1 MKNDKTKE
9 ETSMKKFFCALLAI
23 VMVLALLAGCGSQA
37 QSGGSETATGGAT
50 TGGSTG
56 GSSASAGGSSG
67 GSSAPAG
74 GTAGGDAPSQPEELV
89 YEGPA
94 VEYTVN
100 YTSSEQ
106 QNPIYIACFNRITE
120 RTGGKVTF
128 INYYSG
134 SLFGANDTM
143 EQLGAGTAD
152 FSDVT
157 LTNFKDQFPYTQQV
171 LSYPFLPFTSMAQAA
186 DIINRVVFS
195 NDLMLDEFHQ
205 VDIHPIIFNA
215 VWGTTLALAKDVSVS
230 NPDSVKGL
238 KLGTDDPN
246 LSRFLNDVGA
256 TPAFVIPPD
265 YYSSITSGVVD
276 GVINGMNVIN
286 IFGGLEPS
294 KHVYMFENS
303 ASTSARC
310 IAANLKVWNDMDPTL
325 QKIFIEELT
334 GEQYW
339 ADSIKYWTESD
350 QKHLD
355 DAAGWGIPVDYI
367 TGADMKAWVDGLK
380 PYGDEMLQTLRDRGC
395 TEVDNVLKVWQDA
408 IANYDGA
415 Y

>member
-1 MKNDKTKE
+1 MK
-9 ETSMKKFFCALLAI
+9 MKKLFCALLAV
-23 VMVLALLAGCGSQA
+23 VMVLALLAGCGSQTPTPA
-37 QSGGSETATGGAT
+37 PSPTA
-50 TGGSTG
+50 
-56 GSSASAGGSSG
+56 
-67 GSSAPAG
+67 APAA
-74 GTAGGDAPSQPEELV
+74 TDAPAPETPATEAPDAPSEPPATEAPSEPAELK
-89 YEGPA
+89 YDGPA
-94 VEYTVN
+94 VEYVVN

-106 QNPIYIACFNRITE
+106 QNPIYVQCFDRITE
-120 RTGGKVTF
+120 RTDGKVTF
-128 INYYSG
+128 VNYFSG

-143 EQLGAGTAD
+143 DQLGAGMAD

-186 DIINRVVFS
+186 DIINQVVFS
-195 NDLMLDEFHQ
+195 NDLFLDEFHD
-205 VDIHPIIFNA
+205 VNIHPIIFNA
-215 VWGTTLALAKDVSVS
+215 VWGTTLAMAQDVPVS
-230 NPDSVKGL
+230 TPESVKGL

-256 TPAFVIPPD
+256 TPTFVIPPD
-265 YYSSITSGVVD
+265 YYSSITGGVVD

-310 IAANLKVWNDMDPTL
+310 IAANLDTWNDMDETL
-325 QKIFIEELT
+325 KAIFIEELT

-339 ADSIKYWTESD
+339 ADSIQYWTVSD

-367 TGADMKAWVDGLK
+367 TGADMQAWVEGVR
-380 PYGDEMLQTLRDRGC
+380 PYGDAMLQALKDRGC
-395 TEVDNVLKVWQDA
+395 DKTDEVLKIWEDA
-408 IANYDGA
+408 IANYSGN

>member
-1 MKNDKTKE
+1 MK
-9 ETSMKKFFCALLAI
+9 MKKLFCALLAV
-23 VMVLALLAGCGSQA
+23 VMVLALLAGCGSQ
-37 QSGGSETATGGAT
+37 TP
-50 TGGSTG
+50 
-56 GSSASAGGSSG
+56 
-67 GSSAPAG
+67 APAPAP
-74 GTAGGDAPSQPEELV
+74 TEAPAATNAPAPETPAATEAPEAPSEPPATEAPPEPAELK
-89 YEGPA
+89 YDGPA
-94 VEYTVN
+94 VEYVVN

-106 QNPIYIACFNRITE
+106 QNPIYVQCFDRITE
-120 RTGGKVTF
+120 RTDGKVTF
-128 INYYSG
+128 VNYFSG

-143 EQLGAGTAD
+143 DQLGAGMAD

-186 DIINRVVFS
+186 DIINQVVFS
-195 NDLMLDEFHQ
+195 NDLFLDEFHA
-205 VDIHPIIFNA
+205 VNIHPIIFNA
-215 VWGTTLALAKDVSVS
+215 VWGTTLAMAQDVPVS
-230 NPDSVKGL
+230 TPESVKGL

-256 TPAFVIPPD
+256 TPTFVIPPD
-265 YYSSITSGVVD
+265 YYSSITGGVVD

-310 IAANLKVWNDMDPTL
+310 IAANLDTWNDMDETL
-325 QKIFIEELT
+325 KAIFIEELT

-339 ADSIKYWTESD
+339 ADSIQYWTVSD

-367 TGADMKAWVDGLK
+367 TGADMQAWVEGVR
-380 PYGDEMLQTLRDRGC
+380 PYGDAMLQALKDRGC
-395 TEVDNVLKVWQDA
+395 DKTDEVLKIWEDA
-408 IANYDGA
+408 IANYSGN

>member
-1 MKNDKTKE
+1 MIGKMK
-9 ETSMKKFFCALLAI
+9 MKKLFCALLAV
-23 VMVLALLAGCGSQA
+23 VMVLALLAGCGSQ
-37 QSGGSETATGGAT
+37 TP
-50 TGGSTG
+50 
-56 GSSASAGGSSG
+56 
-67 GSSAPAG
+67 APAP
-74 GTAGGDAPSQPEELV
+74 APTEAPAATNAPAPETPAATEAPETPSEPPATEAPPAPAELK
-89 YEGPA
+89 YDGPA
-94 VEYTVN
+94 VEYVVN

-106 QNPIYIACFNRITE
+106 QNPIYVQCFDRITE
-120 RTGGKVTF
+120 RTDGKVTF
-128 INYYSG
+128 VNYFSG

-143 EQLGAGTAD
+143 DQLGAGMAD

-186 DIINRVVFS
+186 DIINQVVFS
-195 NDLMLDEFHQ
+195 NDLFLDEFHA
-205 VDIHPIIFNA
+205 VNIHPIIFNA
-215 VWGTTLALAKDVSVS
+215 VWGTTLAMAQDVPVS
-230 NPDSVKGL
+230 TPESVKGL

-256 TPAFVIPPD
+256 TPTFVIPPD
-265 YYSSITSGVVD
+265 YYSSITGGVVD

-310 IAANLKVWNDMDPTL
+310 IAANLDTWNDMDETL
-325 QKIFIEELT
+325 KAIFIEELT

-339 ADSIKYWTESD
+339 ADSIQYWTVSD

-367 TGADMKAWVDGLK
+367 TGADMQAWVEGVR
-380 PYGDEMLQTLRDRGC
+380 PYGDAMLQALKDRGC
-395 TEVDNVLKVWQDA
+395 DKTDEVLKIWEDA
-408 IANYDGA
+408 IANYSGN

>member
-1 MKNDKTKE
+1 MK
-9 ETSMKKFFCALLAI
+9 MKKLFCALLAV
-23 VMVLALLAGCGSQA
+23 VMVLALLAGCGSQTPTPA
-37 QSGGSETATGGAT
+37 PSPTA
-50 TGGSTG
+50 
-56 GSSASAGGSSG
+56 
-67 GSSAPAG
+67 APAA
-74 GTAGGDAPSQPEELV
+74 TDAPAPETPATEAPDAPSEPPATEAPPAPAELK
-89 YEGPA
+89 YDGPD
-94 VEYTVN
+94 VEYVVN

-106 QNPIYIACFNRITE
+106 QNPIYVQCFDRITE
-120 RTGGKVTF
+120 RTDGKVTF
-128 INYYSG
+128 VNYFSG

-143 EQLGAGTAD
+143 DQLGAGMAD

-186 DIINRVVFS
+186 DIINQVVFS
-195 NDLMLDEFHQ
+195 NDLFLDEFHAVNIQ
-205 VDIHPIIFNA
+205 PIIFNA
-215 VWGTTLALAKDVSVS
+215 VWGTTLAMAQDVPVS
-230 NPDSVKGL
+230 TPESVKGL

-256 TPAFVIPPD
+256 TPTFVIPPD
-265 YYSSITSGVVD
+265 YYSSITGGVVD

-310 IAANLKVWNDMDPTL
+310 IAANLDTWNDMDETL
-325 QKIFIEELT
+325 KAIFIEELT

-339 ADSIKYWTESD
+339 ADSIQYWTVSD

-367 TGADMKAWVDGLK
+367 TGADMQAWVEGVR
-380 PYGDEMLQTLRDRGC
+380 PYGDAMLQALKDRGC
-395 TEVDNVLKVWQDA
+395 DKTDEVLKIWEDA
-408 IANYDGA
+408 IANYSGN

>member
-1 MKNDKTKE
+1 MK
-9 ETSMKKFFCALLAI
+9 MKKLFCALLAV
-23 VMVLALLAGCGSQA
+23 VMVLALLAGCGSQTPTPA
-37 QSGGSETATGGAT
+37 PSPTA
-50 TGGSTG
+50 
-56 GSSASAGGSSG
+56 
-67 GSSAPAG
+67 APAA
-74 GTAGGDAPSQPEELV
+74 TDAPAPETPATEAPDAPSEPPATEAPSEPAELK
-89 YEGPA
+89 YDGPA
-94 VEYTVN
+94 VEYVVN

-106 QNPIYIACFNRITE
+106 QNPIYVQCFDRITE
-120 RTGGKVTF
+120 RTDGKVTF
-128 INYYSG
+128 EFFYSG
-134 SLFGANDTM
+134 QLMDAASTM
-143 EQLGAGTAD
+143 DGLGSGMAD

-186 DIINRVVFS
+186 DIINQVVFS
-195 NDLMLDEFHQ
+195 NDLFLDEFHA
-205 VDIHPIIFNA
+205 VNIHPIIFNA
-215 VWGTTLALAKDVSVS
+215 VWGTTLAMAQDVPVS
-230 NPDSVKGL
+230 TPESVKGL

-256 TPAFVIPPD
+256 TPTFVIPPD
-265 YYSSITSGVVD
+265 YYSSITGGVVD

-310 IAANLKVWNDMDPTL
+310 IAANLDTWNDMDETL
-325 QKIFIEELT
+325 KAIFIEELT

-339 ADSIKYWTESD
+339 ADSIQYWTVSD

-367 TGADMKAWVDGLK
+367 TGADMQAWVEGVR
-380 PYGDEMLQTLRDRGC
+380 PYGDAMLQALKDRGC
-395 TEVDNVLKVWQDA
+395 DKTDEVLKIWEDA
-408 IANYDGA
+408 IANYSGN